1 MKQGKLF
8 VVGVGPGDPELIT
21 LKAVRILRD
30 VPAICVPKG
39 KEEGTSLALSILRPV
54 VPLDGKDVFE
64 AHFPMRKTKDPDHG
78 SELGRK
84 WDAITDA
91 IMGRLNTGTDVAFI
105 TLGDPSVYSTFFY
118 LYDRLLMADPPPS
131 VEIIPGVSS
140 VNAAACRLGLSLG
153 LADEKIAVIPA
164 TYAKDLSA
172 ILGIFDTVVLM
183 KVHRVFGTILKT
195 LEGLNLAGNAH
206 YIARVGMDD
215 EIVHHD
221 VRNIPE
227 EHLNYFSV
235 LIVRK

>member
-1 MKQGKLF
+1 
-8 VVGVGPGDPELIT
+8 
-21 LKAVRILRD
+21 
-30 VPAICVPKG
+30 
-39 KEEGTSLALSILRPV
+39 
-54 VPLDGKDVFE
+54 
-64 AHFPMRKTKDPDHG
+64 
-78 SELGRK
+78 
-84 WDAITDA
+84 
-91 IMGRLNTGTDVAFI
+91 
-105 TLGDPSVYSTFFY
+105 
-118 LYDRLLMADPPPS
+118 
-131 VEIIPGVSS
+131 
-140 VNAAACRLGLSLG
+140 G